1 MNSMDKLEK
10 LGMLLIEIIF
20 VTIVIFT
27 KNRVLGL
34 SNRFIQ
40 NIF

>member
-20 VTIVIFT
+20 VTIIVFT
-27 KNRVLGL
+27 KNRALVL
-34 SNRFIQ
+34 SNSK
-40 NIF
+40 NIR